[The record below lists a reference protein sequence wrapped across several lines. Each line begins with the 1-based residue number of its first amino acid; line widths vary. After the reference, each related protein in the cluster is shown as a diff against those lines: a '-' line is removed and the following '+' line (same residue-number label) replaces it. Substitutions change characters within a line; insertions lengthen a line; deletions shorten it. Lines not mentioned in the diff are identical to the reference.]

1 MCTNLISLVQCFDD
15 CTTLVSNSPFRGV
28 RRCKIF
34 VGNVHQ
40 DTELDELRNLFTPHG
55 TVVEADI
62 ISHYAF
68 VVRPRADI
76 TGALSV

>member
-1 MCTNLISLVQCFDD
+1 MPAC
-15 CTTLVSNSPFRGV
+15 NSSYLRV

-34 VGNVHQ
+34 VGNLHQ
-40 DTELDELRNLFTPHG
+40 DTELEELRNLFTPHG

-68 VVRPRADI
+68 VVRPCGDV
-76 TGALSV
+76 TGLSDVTGVSV